1 MSPTPIREALR
12 LLQADGLIEHTPHRG
27 MVVKEYSPENIAEIY
42 RLRSVLE
49 PLATEWAADSASDEE
64 LAEIRKLHTQLVGAA
79 AKRPSAP
86 NVAALNSAWH
96 LAIYGKSGSR
106 YLLEFIERLWGAIGG
121 GKAVWVSHRVDES
134 LAEHQEIMES
144 LERRDG
150 RTAARLMR
158 DHIERG
164 SMMHD
169 ERLRSLR
176 EDADDRP
183 AGSAGSLPS

>member
-12 LLQADGLIEHTPHRG
+12 LLQADGLIEHMPHRG

-49 PLATEWAADSASDEE
+49 PLATEWAAAAAFDEE
-64 LAEIRKLHTQLVGAA
+64 LGDIRKLHTQLVNAA

-96 LAIYGKSGSR
+96 LAIYAKSGSP

-121 GKAVWVSHRVDES
+121 GKAVWVSQRVDES
-134 LAEHQEIMES
+134 LAEHQEIMDA

-150 RTAARLMR
+150 AAAATLMR
-158 DHIERG
+158 GHIERG

-176 EDADDRP
+176 EDTVASL
-183 AGSAGSLPS
+183 AGETLPS